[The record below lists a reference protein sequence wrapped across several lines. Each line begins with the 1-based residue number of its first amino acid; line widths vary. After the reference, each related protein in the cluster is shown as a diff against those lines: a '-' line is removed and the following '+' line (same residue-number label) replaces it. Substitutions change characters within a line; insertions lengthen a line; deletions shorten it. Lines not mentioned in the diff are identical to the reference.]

1 MSFTSEDTRK
11 KFVLIIELD
20 RALGRMTLDS
30 YTRELK
36 DIAVVRKAL
45 NTDDAYAL
53 LINEFRAGAILV
65 LGGAPENL
73 PELISILKIATEQA
87 RRGNFSPVAIVAN
100 TGNEDANRDLLSA
113 GCTISAKKKM
123 DLPLVIRNYGASRVA
138 RDPRALQL
146 R

>member
-1 MSFTSEDTRK
+1 MGTSIPERK

-20 RALGRMTLDS
+20 RTLGRMTLDS
-30 YTRELK
+30 YTKELE
-36 DIAVVRKAL
+36 DVAVIRKAL
-45 NTDDAYAL
+45 NTDEAYAL
-53 LINEFRAGAILV
+53 LIDEFRTGAILV

-73 PELISILKIATEQA
+73 PELIPILKIAIEQA
-87 RRGNFSPVAIVAN
+87 RRGNFSPAAIVAN

-123 DLPLVIRNYGASRVA
+123 DLPLVVRNHGISRATRDIRS
-138 RDPRALQL
+138 LEL